1 MGLFS
6 FFQGGAKYFDK
17 KIEPKCDYCMY
28 GKRTKDGNRVLCEKR
43 GLVEQNYSCKAF
55 IYSPLKRI
63 PVKQL
68 RFVGSIADDDLFI
81 ESKGDIA
88 EKEEAEKK
96 TEAKNNKKADSKPA
110 TKPSESE
117 KAPDSEE
124 IKQEA
129 EKPDAPVQNTPAQ
142 ETPTEQTPPV
152 QNDAEEQIKNEP
164 EQNVQATEKNVQQN
178 EAVKQ

>member
-17 KIEPKCDYCMY
+17 KIEPKCDYCSF

-68 RFVGSIADDDLFI
+68 RFVGSIADDDLYI
-81 ESKGDIA
+81 ESKGDRT
-88 EKEEAEKK
+88 EKEAAEKK
-96 TEAKNNKKADSKPA
+96 ANDDKDNKSK
-110 TKPSESE
+110 E
-117 KAPDSEE
+117 KAPA
-124 IKQEA
+124 QN
-129 EKPDAPVQNTPAQ
+129 KPTETPAS
-142 ETPTEQTPPV
+142 P
-152 QNDAEEQIKNEP
+152 AP
-164 EQNVQATEKNVQQN
+164 EQNNDPEPKEDKEASAENVK
-178 EAVKQ
+178 EADNAAETNSQSE

>member
-124 IKQEA
+124 IKHEA

-152 QNDAEEQIKNEP
+152 QNNTEEQIKNEP
-164 EQNVQATEKNVQQN
+164 EQDVQATEKNVLQN